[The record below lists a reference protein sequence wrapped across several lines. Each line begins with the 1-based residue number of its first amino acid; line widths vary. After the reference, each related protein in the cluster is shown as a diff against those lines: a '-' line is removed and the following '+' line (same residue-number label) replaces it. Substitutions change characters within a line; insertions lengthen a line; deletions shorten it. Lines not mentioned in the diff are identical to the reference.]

1 MQRDKEQ
8 DRRIAIQRYLGGESP
23 LAIWKSLGYSK
34 QWFYKWLW
42 RFHEG
47 DEVAFELVTRH
58 SVILRRADPHD
69 FAYYLAVSETLGEW
83 GSDADTEAFR
93 NL

>member
-1 MQRDKEQ
+1 MNRKLSSKGQITIPEQ
-8 DRRIAIQRYLGGESP
+8 VR
-23 LAIWKSLGYSK
+23 KSLD
-34 QWFYKWLW
+34 L
-42 RFHEG
+42 EPG

-69 FAYYLAVSETLGEW
+69 FAYYLEVSETLGEW

>member
-1 MQRDKEQ
+1 MNSKLSSKGQITIPEQ
-8 DRRIAIQRYLGGESP
+8 VR
-23 LAIWKSLGYSK
+23 KSLG
-34 QWFYKWLW
+34 L
-42 RFHEG
+42 EPG
-47 DEVAFELVTRH
+47 DEVAFELVTSN
-58 SVILRRADPHD
+58 SVILRRVDPHD